1 MQKKITYPLA
11 ILAAFL
17 LLPGIA
23 HADENKTFVWTVPT
37 ENTDGSA
44 LAAADLTK
52 YDLGCRPT
60 VVAARTVYTSW
71 PITDPAETS
80 RVISFP
86 AGSYFCSLRVYAT
99 IAVTPSDWSNE
110 VFFSILVPNPPTDLS
125 VT

>member
-1 MQKKITYPLA
+1 MQKRLGFLLT

-23 HADENKTFVWTVPT
+23 HADENKTFTWIVPT
-37 ENTDGSA
+37 QNTDGSA
-44 LAAADLTK
+44 LAAADLAK

-60 VVAARTVYTSW
+60 AAATRTVYTSW
-71 PITDPAETS
+71 SIIDPAETS

-86 AGSYFCSLRVYAT
+86 PGRYFCSLRVYAVG
-99 IAVTPSDWSNE
+99 VTPSDWSNE
-110 VFFSILVPNPPTDLS
+110 VFFSIVVPKAPTDLG